1 MFEEEF
7 EDEMPNGI
15 FNTENNNDDLDNVIN
30 RESQLT
36 QKTVD
41 P

>member
-1 MFEEEF
+1 VFEEEF

-15 FNTENNNDDLDNVIN
+15 INTENNNDDLENVIN

>member
-15 FNTENNNDDLDNVIN
+15 INTENNNDDLENVIN

>member
-1 MFEEEF
+1 VF

-15 FNTENNNDDLDNVIN
+15 EKNNDDLENVIN

-41 P
+41 Q